1 MISNLFDMLNCVV
14 RSILYLLAS
23 STGDGHG
30 SIELFNKW
38 LNQVRNESFQIL
50 NTAAIVMK

>member
-1 MISNLFDMLNCVV
+1 MISNLFDMLNFAV
-14 RSILYLLAS
+14 RTILYLLARFVTS

-38 LNQVRNESFQIL
+38 WNRVRNKSFQITTL
-50 NTAAIVMK
+50 L